1 MRTRK
6 IKPAIHFQSGGNK
19 NVINTLEDV
28 IKTVVD
34 FDEENIA
41 SNELLDEVDT
51 ILQSPFEA
59 PIKAIVVSLLSKLAY
74 PEWDTRKHQ
83 VQLGGL
89 YSLRSIDTTIVSKR
103 LYEIG
108 WYKTNTPF
116 ALTRSFELKEPYT
129 MEYSGSIKPV
139 KTKIAFLTIV
149 NKINEDFNRKL
160 CIDIIKYILNYLR
173 KRHEAT
179 IVLRNS
185 SIVIK
190 NNVTLKTIKSILSD
204 IFKVGIGMSVTPSI
218 VTYTVCNVIKN
229 HLWKDIDLRPL
240 KEHTAN
246 DKHSIGD
253 IEAYTLDNIPFM
265 AIEIKHNLD
274 ITESIVSTF
283 ERKTTNV
290 KLKYI
295 LTTKGIS
302 SKFTDTNIYIGNV
315 VEWAVFYLHSCI
327 IHNPDIASE
336 FVILLRKT
344 LLEYRNL
351 GDDNK
356 IKIDNIFTT
365 HLV

>member
-6 IKPAIHFQSGGNK
+6 VKRLIHFQNGGNK
-19 NVINTLEDV
+19 HIMNTLEEI
-28 IKTVVD
+28 IKTVID

-41 SNELLDEVDT
+41 ANEMLDELDI

-59 PIKAIVVSLLSKLAY
+59 SIKATVVSLIAKLSY
-74 PEWDTRKHQ
+74 PDWDTRKHQ

-116 ALTRSFELKEPYT
+116 ALTRSFELKEPYN
-129 MEYSGSIKPV
+129 MEYSGSIKPI
-139 KTKIAFLTIV
+139 KTKTAFLTIV
-149 NKINEDFNRKL
+149 NKINKDFDRKL
-160 CIDIIKYILNYLR
+160 CLDMVKYILNYLR
-173 KRHEAT
+173 KKNEAT
-179 IVLRNS
+179 NVLRNTS
-185 SIVIK
+185 MVV
-190 NNVTLKTIKSILSD
+190 NNVTFKTIKNILSD
-204 IFKVGIGMSVTPSI
+204 IFKIGIGVSVTPSI
-218 VTYTVCNVIKN
+218 VTHTVCSVIKD
-229 HLWKDIDLRPL
+229 HIWKDIDLKPL

-253 IEAYTLDNIPFM
+253 IEAYNLDTIPFM

-274 ITESIVSTF
+274 ITESIISTF
-283 ERKTTNV
+283 EGKTTNV

-295 LTTKGIS
+295 LTTKNIN

-315 VEWAVFYLHSCI
+315 IEWSMLYLHSCI
-327 IHNPDIASE
+327 IYNPDIAKD
-336 FVILLRKT
+336 FVVLLRKT
-344 LLEYRNL
+344 LLDYRNL

-356 IKIDNIFTT
+356 VKIDNIFKTY
-365 HLV
+365 LV